1 MRAKQQRERGSAMLW
16 SVLVLAIIAIFATGV
31 LTMALSFSQRS
42 IQNDS
47 RQQAYLTAR
56 SAVDALSSQLHA
68 LEAGQQS
75 ELVPT
80 TPEGIRVEIPQ
91 TEGMGSCTATIARP
105 EEGVIT
111 ITATARYGSQ
121 EQTVVG
127 RLTREGG
134 GDGDLPVTDLSGF
147 VGFVGGR
154 WTVSGQLELEGDEGD
169 GDASAMYVLEGIRSG
184 TGQKGHVHADLPP
197 VLAPGCSWPRE
208 VGYDGANREPV
219 NQEITASLPQITF
232 PDEGVKTLPAGAWSA
247 TLGGGQQWYQFEG
260 STSPS
265 VLTITGDQ
273 DIYIRVARGQ
283 KLYLSKITR
292 DEDAADVQIFVLLE
306 EGEPGAGGSAPL
318 FQTEYGFENPDNA
331 PLYICGGADTEVLL
345 GGDTELIGSIYCAGA
360 VETGHKTELEY
371 RPPATGSAG
380 EGPGGGGESS
390 TFTGMVANHWWLGGY
405 TYTFGTP
412 DAPCDMVVLQD
423 FQEVGSQNQVVT
435 YRAPIVRSGATGAG
449 GNAVHWSVE
458 PQWSESPA
466 VPRPRLPSGPADGN
480 TATLRLENGATV
492 EIGGEG
498 EHWYRCEGGWQ
509 QNATVRVVGS
519 GDCYIVVPAGQKLQC
534 NFVRPATEG
543 DARVFIVLEDGAS
556 QWSQT
561 EFETAYSGRWSQP
574 DNLNLYVL
582 GGGET
587 KLTLWGE
594 IRGAA
599 YVDHLQCNRA
609 DIQFHSRPTEVGKP
623 AVPSSG
629 RWKLVRYEAA

>member
-1 MRAKQQRERGSAMLW
+1 MRVKPREQGSAMLW

-31 LTMALSFSQRS
+31 LTLALSFSQRS

-68 LEAGQQS
+68 LEVGQSS

-91 TEGMGSCTATIARP
+91 TEGMGSCTAVIARP

-111 ITATARYGSQ
+111 ITATARYGGQ

-154 WTVSGQLELEGDEGD
+154 WVVSGQLELEGDVGD
-169 GDASAMYVLEGIRSG
+169 EDASTMYVLESIVSG
-184 TGQKGHVHADLPP
+184 SQKGHVHADVPP
-197 VLAPGCSWPRE
+197 VLTPGYSWPKE
-208 VGYDGANREPV
+208 VGYDGQNREPV
-219 NQEITASLPQITF
+219 NQEITATLPPITF
-232 PDEGVKTLPAGAWSA
+232 PDEGVQTLPAGAWSA

-265 VLTITGDQ
+265 ALTITGDR
-273 DIYIRVARGQ
+273 DIYIRVRQGQ
-283 KLYLSKITR
+283 KLYLSKIAR

-306 EGEPGAGGSAPL
+306 EGESGPGGV

-331 PLYICGGADTEVLL
+331 PLYICGGADTKVSL
-345 GGDTELIGSIYCAGA
+345 GGATELTGSIYCAGEVA
-360 VETGHKTELEY
+360 TGSKTELEY
-371 RPPATGSAG
+371 RPPVAGS
-380 EGPGGGGESS
+380 GGESS
-390 TFTGMVANHWWLGGY
+390 GGGTGESSIFTGMVANHWWLGSY

-412 DAPCDMVVLQD
+412 ETPCDMVVLQD
-423 FQEVGSQNQVVT
+423 FREVGSQNRVVT
-435 YRAPIVRSGATGAG
+435 YRAPIVKAGATGAG
-449 GNAVHWSVE
+449 GNAVRWSVE

-466 VPRPRLPSGPADGN
+466 VPRPRLPSGPANGE
-480 TATLRLENGATV
+480 TAPLRLETGGTV

-519 GDCYIVVPAGQKLQC
+519 GDCYLVVPTGQKLQC

-556 QWSQT
+556 PWNQT
-561 EFETAYSGRWSQP
+561 TFETAYGTEWSQP

-582 GGGET
+582 GGAET
-587 KLTLWGE
+587 NFTLWGE
-594 IRGAA
+594 FAGAA

-609 DIQFHSRPTEVGKP
+609 DVQFHSRPTEVGKP
-623 AVPSSG
+623 VAPSNG

>member
-1 MRAKQQRERGSAMLW
+1 MRAKPREQGSAMLW

-31 LTMALSFSQRS
+31 LTLALSFSQRS

-56 SAVDALSSQLHA
+56 SAVDALSSQLHG
-68 LEAGQQS
+68 LEAGQSS

-91 TEGMGSCTATIARP
+91 TEGMGSCTAVIARP

-154 WTVSGQLELEGDEGD
+154 WVVSGQLELEGDVGD
-169 GDASAMYVLEGIRSG
+169 EDASAMYVLESIVSG
-184 TGQKGHVHADLPP
+184 SQKGHVHADVPP
-197 VLAPGCSWPRE
+197 VLAPGYSWPKG
-208 VGYDGANREPV
+208 VGYDGKNREPL
-219 NQEITASLPQITF
+219 NQEITAALPQLTF
-232 PDEGVKTLPAGAWSA
+232 PDEGAQTLPAGAWRA

-273 DIYIRVARGQ
+273 DIYIRVRQGQ
-283 KLYLSKITR
+283 KLYLSKIER
-292 DEDAADVQIFVLLE
+292 DEDDADVQVFVLLE
-306 EGEPGAGGSAPL
+306 EGASGPGGV
-318 FQTEYGFENPDNA
+318 FQPEYGFENPDNA
-331 PLYICGGADTEVLL
+331 PLYLCGGAGTKVDL
-345 GGDTELIGSIYCAGA
+345 GGATELTGSIYCTGEVA
-360 VETGHKTELEY
+360 TGHKTELEY
-371 RPPATGSAG
+371 RPPIAGSTG
-380 EGPGGGGESS
+380 EEPGGGAGESS
-390 TFTGMVANHWWLGGY
+390 TFTGMVANHWWLGSY

-412 DAPCDMVVLQD
+412 ETPCDMVVLQD
-423 FQEVGSQNQVVT
+423 FREVGSQNRVVT
-435 YRAPIVRSGATGAG
+435 YRAPIVKSGATGAG
-449 GNAVHWSVE
+449 GNTVRWSVE

-466 VPRPRLPSGPADGN
+466 VPRPRLPSGPAGGE
-480 TATLRLENGATV
+480 TASLRLEAGGTV

-509 QNATVRVVGS
+509 LGATVRVVGS
-519 GDCYIVVPAGQKLQC
+519 GDCYLVVPAGQKLQC

-543 DARVFIVLEDGAS
+543 DARVFIVLEDGTS
-556 QWSQT
+556 PWNQT
-561 EFETAYSGRWSQP
+561 TFETAYNTEWSQP

-582 GGGET
+582 GGAET
-587 KLTLWGE
+587 NFTLWGGFA
-594 IRGAA
+594 GAA

-609 DIQFHSRPTEVGKP
+609 DIQFHSRSTEVGRP
-623 AVPSSG
+623 VAPSSG